1 MPRLTILCLALI
13 ATAAG
18 QFIPIADY
26 SRIEAGL
33 WLGGSVDRPPPGTE
47 AVLNVCT
54 IKDRYKAR
62 FHAHHPIKDSP
73 PAPSL
78 DWLRD
83 AVKWV
88 ETQRKAGRT
97 TFIHCQAGVSRA
109 AMVTAAYLM
118 HDRGWGRDRA
128 LKYIR
133 EKRPKV
139 APNPAFLEL
148 LAEYERHLSRER
160 RR

>member
-1 MPRLTILCLALI
+1 
-13 ATAAG
+13 
-18 QFIPIADY
+18 
-26 SRIEAGL
+26 AGL
-33 WLGGSVDRPPPGTE
+33 WMGGSVDRPPPGTD
-47 AVLNVCT
+47 AVLNLSS

-62 FHAHHPIKDSP
+62 FHAHDPIDDAP

-88 ETQRKAGRT
+88 DEQRKAGRT
-97 TFIHCQAGVSRA
+97 TYIHCQAGISRA

-118 HDRGWGRDRA
+118 RDRGWGRDRA
-128 LKYIR
+128 LRHIR
-133 EKRPKV
+133 EERPQI
-139 APNPAFLEL
+139 APNPAFLAL
-148 LAEYERHLSRER
+148 LAEYERHLRRER